1 MRVLFYKATFFTKK
15 RVIKSLCFYKEQ
27 GVPHMKNK
35 FYITTPI
42 YYPSAN
48 AHIGHAYCTTMCDI
62 LARYKRM
69 RGVET
74 YFLTGTDEHG
84 EKIQKN
90 AIAKGVTPQEFVDEI
105 AGNFQKLWKAMKISN
120 DDFIRTTQDR
130 HVKVVQDVFTK
141 LYNNGDIYLGDYEG
155 WYCTPCES
163 FWTDT
168 QVGENHICPDCGREV
183 HRDKEEAYFFKT
195 QKYLPEL
202 LEIMDKNPKFIL
214 PISRKNEMINTFIK
228 PGLDDLCVS
237 RTSFDWGVQI
247 RENPKHVIYVWMD
260 ALTNYVSAL
269 GYGSD
274 NPELYKKFWEDPD
287 CEIVHV
293 VGADISRFHVIYWPM
308 FLMGIGVRVPDRVF
322 VHGLLDLNGEKMSK
336 SKGNVVSPIPLIEK
350 YGVDAVRWFL
360 AKEFSFG
367 SDGRFSAELFVERT
381 NMDLANNFGNLISRT
396 SAMIVKYFDG
406 IVPALKNPNQ
416 KELDIE
422 HLTKKT
428 IAAYENYMDDLKVSE
443 GFNEVVELLN
453 VANKYIE
460 ESQPWVLSKEGRVEE
475 LANVMAVLTNTIL
488 VAAKLLSP
496 ALVETLDKVYEI
508 FGIPEELR
516 NYEAIS
522 KFCPYEGCKVTK
534 GNALFPRLDPKVD
547 TEYIHSLSK

>member
-1 MRVLFYKATFFTKK
+1 
-15 RVIKSLCFYKEQ
+15 
-27 GVPHMKNK
+27 MKNK

-48 AHIGHAYCTTMCDI
+48 AHIGHAYCTVMCDI

-90 AIAKGVTPQEFVDEI
+90 AALKGVTPQEFVDEI
-105 AGNFQKLWKAMKISN
+105 AGNFKNLWKAMKISN
-120 DDFIRTTQDR
+120 DDFIRTTEER
-130 HVKVVQDVFTK
+130 HIKVVQDVFSK
-141 LYNNGDIYLGDYEG
+141 LYNNGDIYLGNYEG

-168 QVGENHICPDCGREV
+168 QVGEEHLCPDCHREV
-183 HRDKEEAYFFKT
+183 HRDKEEAYFFNTK
-195 QKYLPEL
+195 KYLPEL
-202 LEIMDKNPKFIL
+202 LDIMEKNPKFIL
-214 PISRKNEMINTFIK
+214 PISRKNEMFNTFIK

-237 RTSFDWGVQI
+237 RTTFDWGVQI

-260 ALTNYVSAL
+260 ALTNYISAL
-269 GYGSD
+269 GYHSE
-274 NPELYKKFWEDPD
+274 NEELYKKFWEDPD

-308 FLMGIGVRVPDRVF
+308 FLLGIGARVPDRVF

-336 SKGNVVSPIPLIEK
+336 SRGNVVSPLPLIER

-367 SDGRFSAELFVERT
+367 SDGRFSPELFVERT
-381 NMDLANNFGNLISRT
+381 NMDLANNFGNLVSRT
-396 SAMIVKYFDG
+396 SSMIVKYFDG
-406 IVPALKNPNQ
+406 VVPELKNPNEKI
-416 KELDIE
+416 KEIE

-428 IAAYENYMDDLKVSE
+428 ILAYENYLDDLKVNE
-443 GFNEVVELLN
+443 GFSEVIDLLN

-475 LANVMAVLTNTIL
+475 LGNVMAVLVNTIM

-496 ALVETLDKVYEI
+496 ALVETLDKVYDI
-508 FGIPEELR
+508 FGIKEELR
-516 NYEAIS
+516 NYGALQ
-522 KFCPYEGCKVTK
+522 KFCPYAGSNVTK
-534 GNALFPRLDPKVD
+534 GNALFPRLDMNVE
-547 TEYIHSLSK
+547 TEYIHSLSAK